1 MHINKNLQ
9 LKNNLSICLCKNWA
23 NELHYRAT
31 FNITVRVAWQF
42 SSRRRFVDMVYSLIF
57 SMYLMIIELF
67 AT

>member
-31 FNITVRVAWQF
+31 FNIDCARCPAVQ
-42 SSRRRFVDMVYSLIF
+42 
-57 SMYLMIIELF
+57 
-67 AT
+67 